1 METAQTGTQTLESNL
16 SCYYGYM
23 RFSRR
28 KSHLGRQGLWCAKV
42 LWMGT
47 CVCMGMCVVYTWYK

>member
-1 METAQTGTQTLESNL
+1 METTQTGTQTLESNL

-47 CVCMGMCVVYTWYK
+47 CVCMGMSGASV